1 MAHPVVHFQISGPDD
16 RQLAD
21 FYASLFGWRM
31 QPVPGVDYTLIDTGA
46 AGINGGIEKVT
57 DARPV
62 TTFYIETDDLQ
73 SALDK
78 INLVGGKTV
87 TPITELPGMATYAI
101 FEDIDGLAVG
111 LVLGAAETSAAG
123 QPQAVPSTVITDSA
137 GGVPVDWFEVLG
149 TDAKRSQQFYAE
161 IFGWQL
167 GGAAQS
173 YGMVDTGTSR
183 GIRGGIGA
191 GEPGPWV
198 TVYASVGDV
207 AAVLARATELGGSR
221 VHGPVAVDD
230 HMQTGALRDPAG
242 NVVGVYHHAP
252 H

>member
-1 MAHPVVHFQISGPDD
+1 MAHPVVHFEVSGPDV
-16 RQLAD
+16 RRLAD

-31 QPVPGVDYTLIDTGA
+31 QPVPGIDYTLIDTGGT
-46 AGINGGIEKVT
+46 GINGGIEKVT
-57 DARPV
+57 DARPA

-78 INLVGGKTV
+78 INLVGGKTI

-101 FEDIDGLAVG
+101 FEDLDGLAVG
-111 LVLGAAETSAAG
+111 VVLAHAGATPDQQQPAPVSAAAG
-123 QPQAVPSTVITDSA
+123 NADAVPVNH
-137 GGVPVDWFEVLG
+137 FELLA

-161 IFGWQL
+161 IFGWQVTTADT
-167 GGAAQS
+167 GS
-173 YGMVDTGTSR
+173 GMVDTRTGR
-183 GIRGGIGA
+183 GIHGSIGA

-198 TVYASVGDV
+198 TVYAHVGDV
-207 AAVLARATELGGSR
+207 AAVLAKATELGGSR

-230 HMQTGALRDPAG
+230 HLQTGALRDPAG
-242 NVVGVYHHAP
+242 NIVGVYHHAP

>member
-1 MAHPVVHFQISGPDD
+1 MAHPVVHFEFSGPDD
-16 RQLAD
+16 QQLAD

-31 QPVPGVDYTLIDTGA
+31 QRVPGAGYTLIDTGS
-46 AGINGGIEKVT
+46 AGINGGIGQVT
-57 DARPV
+57 DARPA

-78 INLVGGKTV
+78 INLVGGKTI

-101 FEDIDGLAVG
+101 FEDPDGLEVG
-111 LVLGAAETSAAG
+111 LVLARGDVAAG
-123 QPQAVPSTVITDSA
+123 PQAAPEAAS
-137 GGVPVDWFEVLG
+137 GVPVDWFEVLG

-167 GGAAQS
+167 SVADSG
-173 YGMVDTGTSR
+173 YGMVDTGTTR

-198 TVYASVGDV
+198 TVYASVPDV

-230 HMQTGALRDPAG
+230 HLRTGALRDPAG
-242 NVVGVYHHAP
+242 NIVGVYHHPP